1 MKPAA
6 SWCLFI
12 PEKHKA
18 AHYHMNQTSAEMT
31 VCWRK
36 CPVAQPAVLLKDKF
50 IPELEF
56 SHYLVTVTSAES
68 QVEFHKPTQ
77 HFWSFAAKQR
87 CSITHKH
94 TKWLHLVWRNPSL
107 WKQLK
112 QQISTTD
119 RLKLFWSLKVL
130 APESLRAQN
139 DENTLFTPFLH
150 CCCWAKRVSLAWSG
164 CLSLTGCQGC
174 K

>member
-18 AHYHMNQTSAEMT
+18 AHYHMNRTSAEMT
-31 VCWRK
+31 ACWRK

-77 HFWSFAAKQR
+77 HFWSFVAKQR
-87 CSITHKH
+87 CCITCKH
-94 TKWLHLVWRNPSL
+94 TKWLHLVWRIPSL

-112 QQISTTD
+112 QLRGLNFFKVWRFMLQKAWD
-119 RLKLFWSLKVL
+119 PKLIWEYVIYTFSSLL
-130 APESLRAQN
+130 L
-139 DENTLFTPFLH
+139 
-150 CCCWAKRVSLAWSG
+150 
-164 CLSLTGCQGC
+164 LS
-174 K
+174 